1 MSVEQ
6 GSTVPFYV
14 AHGRSQG
21 RVSGVPE
28 PPLSRQGPPP
38 LLFLTMILSQQEC
51 NALEVMANE
60 RLFAGQYGDA
70 AWSWDTD
77 TKNKA
82 SGLAKA
88 ISSFSF
94 IITLLTAMKCLSVL
108 KPLSVKLQKRDLD
121 VYEAY
126 TQSNKVTDD
135 LQDIR
140 DNIEDIWTEWFD
152 LAVTTAANV
161 GVVPTIPRRT
171 NQQQHRDNVPAQTP
185 SDYYKRAVAIPLLDH
200 LQSEMKTYFNPT
212 NDAVLSSLFN
222 LLPELV
228 AVGDR
233 NPDIEAALEF
243 YENDLPSPHVVDVE
257 LLLWKRKW
265 CSTED
270 ADLSTSAVQAL
281 AACDREF
288 FPNIHTLIRILCTLP
303 ITSAECERSFSTLR
317 RLKTYLRSTMSSER
331 ESGLALMN
339 INYHRDIN
347 IEEVINTFA
356 QRQPRRLLF
365 A

>member
-1 MSVEQ
+1 M
-6 GSTVPFYV
+6 GSGT
-14 AHGRSQG
+14 
-21 RVSGVPE
+21 
-28 PPLSRQGPPP
+28 PPLAPRNPP
-38 LLFLTMILSQQEC
+38 LLFLTVILSQQEC
-51 NALEVMANE
+51 N
-60 RLFAGQYGDA
+60 
-70 AWSWDTD
+70 
-77 TKNKA
+77 
-82 SGLAKA
+82 GL
-88 ISSFSF
+88 S
-94 IITLLTAMKCLSVL
+94 
-108 KPLSVKLQKRDLD
+108 
-121 VYEAY
+121 
-126 TQSNKVTDD
+126 
-135 LQDIR
+135 
-140 DNIEDIWTEWFD
+140 
-152 LAVTTAANV
+152 
-161 GVVPTIPRRT
+161 IPE
-171 NQQQHRDNVPAQTP
+171 
-185 SDYYKRAVAIPLLDH
+185 ILDH

-257 LLLWKRKW
+257 LLRWKRKW

-270 ADLSTSAVQAL
+270 ADLPTSAVQTL

-365 A
+365 AYRKGQSLVRT